1 MSTVAPVAG
10 EVVFAPTH
18 VLFDRV
24 RPGVILAW
32 LVLAYFV
39 IALIAPGLV
48 TSHGPTE
55 ISLQDTLRSPSIHHI
70 FGTDQSGRDLYSRVV
85 YGARPA
91 LLIGVGATVLAM
103 AAGIV
108 LGMLSGIVGGIVDV
122 AINRFVEVL
131 FSFPVLILALLLV
144 SIFGP
149 SATTTLL
156 AVAIGSAPGYTRMIR
171 GQVLSVRD
179 SGYVEAARALGHP
192 YPQIVRR
199 HIFPNAMRPLVV
211 VLTLGMSQSIVWAS
225 GLSFLGLGVA
235 PPSPE
240 WGALLDAGRDWISQA
255 WWLEVMPGVAIVAF
269 ALSVTT
275 IGRFVQQR
283 LEGGIAR

>member
-1 MSTVAPVAG
+1 MRTVAPAPG
-10 EVVFAPTH
+10 EFVFACPRG
-18 VLFDRV
+18 LLGRI
-24 RPGVILAW
+24 RPGVAAASLA
-32 LVLAYFV
+32 LLYFV
-39 IALIAPGLV
+39 IAVIAPSVL
-48 TSHGPTE
+48 TSHGPNE
-55 ISLQDTLRSPSIHHI
+55 INLQDTLQSPSIHHV
-70 FGTDQSGRDLYSRVV
+70 FGTDPSGRDLYSRVV
-85 YGARPA
+85 WGARQA

-103 AAGIV
+103 AVGIM
-108 LGMLSGIVGGIVDV
+108 LGTLSGIAGGIVDA

-131 FSFPVLILALLLV
+131 FAFPVLILALLLV

-171 GQVLSVRD
+171 GQVLAVRG
-179 SGYVEAARALGHP
+179 SGYVEAAHALGHP

-199 HIFPNAMRPLVV
+199 HVFPNAMRPLVV
-211 VLTLGMSQSIVWAS
+211 VLTLGMGQSIVWAS

-235 PPSPE
+235 PPSSE
-240 WGALLDAGRDWISQA
+240 WGALLDAGRDWITQA

-275 IGRFVQQR
+275 IGRFVQQQ
-283 LEGGIAR
+283 LEGGISR